1 MAGALCTLPF
11 LHSLLLVVPIYYFLN
26 LGISIS
32 VPTMKAV
39 VSNETP
45 NEKQGEV
52 LGLFE
57 SINSL
62 MFGIMPI
69 VATAIYSGIASLSFL
84 LWGLLAGLGFLFMLT
99 RCPTVLRAPQPSA

>member
-1 MAGALCTLPF
+1 VIP
-11 LHSLLLVVPIYYFLN
+11 VYYVLN
-26 LGISIS
+26 LGISVAI
-32 VPTMKAV
+32 PTMKAV

-45 NEKQGEV
+45 AENQGEV

-69 VATAIYSGIASLSFL
+69 VATAVYSGLASISFL
-84 LWGLLAGLGFLFMLT
+84 LWGMLAGLGAVFMVT
-99 RCPTVLRAPQPSA
+99 RCPGVLRAQEAAA